1 MHQCCGMGDEPADML
16 TWEQIQAQTMAQY
29 GPASQPQRQHSTQQ
43 GDQPVPWWF
52 SWAAAGVGFVSIV
65 AIGSILTRGK

>member
-1 MHQCCGMGDEPADML
+1 MGDEPADML

-43 GDQPVPWWF
+43 GRPTGSLVVF
-52 SWAAAGVGFVSIV
+52 LGSSWSRLCFN
-65 AIGSILTRGK
+65 RGHWLHPDER